1 MVMENHEKSLH
12 LKSSKEHE
20 PWVMGKRVQI
30 HNDVNHSN
38 TFLSAIYIVVLFNN
52 WFGSDYSIVVVL

>member
-1 MVMENHEKSLH
+1 MKSHEKSLH

-30 HNDVNHSN
+30 RNDVNHSN